1 VAKDFADGCCS
12 RIELSI
18 KEIRASRK
26 KIPNL
31 EMIKTEKELPQ
42 SQPLSRAEG
51 TPRRHLLVT
60 GANGFVA
67 RNIINELLN
76 TTDALF
82 SSEYKSYIQIYAIDM
97 CSGDVIARATDSS
110 LKVFPIQMDLN
121 EILVENSLSSNAL
134 RTILS
139 DVDCVIHTAAL
150 VDTREHEAIRR
161 RLHRVN
167 VDIMQKLLY
176 LSNECGVRRFLH
188 MSSASGCNTRDFSL
202 PLPWYLNL
210 LKNSLFTNL
219 EYSTYATTKR
229 KTEDIIQRF
238 IEETKGE
245 DMKVLSIRPHSV
257 WGKGDPLGTEVMLQ
271 WKSTMIPQPFIGDP
285 DSVVVAI
292 NVRTVARY
300 ILLADIAMKG
310 METNEEM
317 KNNDTLSLQNGMIVN
332 IGEDLITLGDLHHKI
347 MTTSGLGRYA
357 ISVNPNVPKL
367 ATIPHFVSVII
378 ILIVQF
384 LDWITGYRS
393 TQPFFR
399 LVTANNL
406 GYTWK
411 GLVWNQEYVDTYNKH
426 CQLLF
431 HSAKQVIASKET
443 SVRKTAQL
451 NDDEKGKEFQNWLDQ
466 RGK

>member
-1 VAKDFADGCCS
+1 
-12 RIELSI
+12 
-18 KEIRASRK
+18 
-26 KIPNL
+26 
-31 EMIKTEKELPQ
+31 MTKTEKEIPQPQPQ
-42 SQPLSRAEG
+42 SRTEG
-51 TPRRHLLVT
+51 TPRRNLLIT

-67 RNIINELLN
+67 RNIINELLK

-82 SSEYKSYIQIYAIDM
+82 SSEYQSYNRIYAIDL
-97 CSGDVIARATDSS
+97 CSVDVIARSTDYS
-110 LKVFPIQMDLN
+110 LKVAPIQMDLN
-121 EILVENSLSSNAL
+121 EILVENSLSLNAL
-134 RTILS
+134 RTLLS
-139 DVDCVIHTAAL
+139 EVDCVIHTAAL
-150 VDTREHEAIRR
+150 VDTREHEAIRK
-161 RLHRVN
+161 RLYRVN

-188 MSSASGCNTRDFSL
+188 MSSASGCNARDFSL
-202 PLPWYLNL
+202 SLPWYLKL

-229 KTEDIIQRF
+229 KTEDIIVRF

-245 DMKVLSIRPHSV
+245 EMKVLSIRPHSV

-271 WKSTMIPQPFIGDP
+271 WKSTLIPQPFIGDP
-285 DSVVVAI
+285 DSMVVAI

-310 METNEEM
+310 ME
-317 KNNDTLSLQNGMIVN
+317 KNDTKKNDVPHLQNGMIVN

-357 ISVNPNVPKL
+357 TSLNPNAPKL
-367 ATIPHFVSVII
+367 ATIPHIISVII
-378 ILIVQF
+378 ILIVHI

-411 GLVWNQEYVDTYNKH
+411 GLVWNQEYVDTYKKH

-443 SVRKTAQL
+443 SVRKTTQL
-451 NDDEKGKEFQNWLDQ
+451 NDDEKEKEFQHWLDQ

>member
-1 VAKDFADGCCS
+1 VELLRFINRGALFQEISKKDTPP
-12 RIELSI
+12 
-18 KEIRASRK
+18 KIREK
-26 KIPNL
+26 
-31 EMIKTEKELPQ
+31 MTKTEKEFPPQ
-42 SQPLSRAEG
+42 LKAEG
-51 TPRRHLLVT
+51 TPRRNLLIT

-82 SSEYKSYIQIYAIDM
+82 STEYQSCNRIYAIDL
-97 CSGDVIARATDSS
+97 CSVDVIACSTNYS
-110 LKVFPIQMDLN
+110 LKVSPIQMDLN
-121 EILVENSLSSNAL
+121 EILMENSSSLNAL
-134 RTILS
+134 RTVLS
-139 DVDCVIHTAAL
+139 EVDCVIHTAAL

-188 MSSASGCNTRDFSL
+188 MSSASGCNARDFNLS
-202 PLPWYLNL
+202 LPWYLKL

-219 EYSTYATTKR
+219 EYSSYATTKR

-271 WKSTMIPQPFIGDP
+271 WKSTLIPQPFIGDP
-285 DSVVVAI
+285 DSMVVAI

-310 METNEEM
+310 MEKNEEM
-317 KNNDTLSLQNGMIVN
+317 KNNDTLYLQNGMIVN

-357 ISVNPNVPKL
+357 TSLSPNVPKL
-367 ATIPHFVSVII
+367 ATIPHFISVII
-378 ILIVQF
+378 ILIVHF